1 MKKKRIL
8 LCERCRWESGRAIGA
23 RDPAAASCV
32 VVMATSRGS
41 IKTCAPASETKE
53 RVFAPESLPV
63 FFVRSRL
70 VTGGARDSVVSAT
83 RRRDDEAEE
92 PECHSRPVLS
102 QAQEKMK
109 RKMKKGKTK
118 TKNRLRYLASLGR
131 TSANRL
137 AALYESL
144 PALCIHALCKAD
156 WPLRAARSRRDYFA
170 GVARAL
176 AVRHLTPHAA
186 SSIISGR
193 PLDGLLLSALVSNQF
208 NAFPRALFVPTLAF
222 CL

>member
-1 MKKKRIL
+1 MPLTPSFIASTRKNEKKK
-8 LCERCRWESGRAIGA
+8 
-23 RDPAAASCV
+23 
-32 VVMATSRGS
+32 
-41 IKTCAPASETKE
+41 
-53 RVFAPESLPV
+53 
-63 FFVRSRL
+63 
-70 VTGGARDSVVSAT
+70 
-83 RRRDDEAEE
+83 
-92 PECHSRPVLS
+92 
-102 QAQEKMK
+102 Q
-109 RKMKKGKTK
+109 KTK
-118 TKNRLRYLASLGR
+118 TENRLRYLASLGR

-193 PLDGLLLSALVSNQF
+193 PLDGLLHSALVSNQF
-208 NAFPRALFVPTLAF
+208 NAFPCARYSCPRSPFACSFFWGFFFFSFFLSRFSRHKDGASR
-222 CL
+222 